1 MTRTL
6 LIVDDERNIRLGL
19 QAMIERQYP
28 GRYRML
34 QAADG
39 VQALETFERDPADI
53 VITDIRMPEL
63 DGIGLI
69 KALAE
74 KPNAPLLL
82 ILSGYDDFQ
91 FAKEAMK
98 HKVREYLL
106 KPIVRE
112 DLFSALTRLEQ
123 DLATREELADKLAGA
138 DRYRVG
144 MRARTLEAIWAEAD
158 RDEAAIRARCE
169 EAGLQAY
176 EPLYQVAIV
185 DTAGNQRLTMK
196 LREVLGYRNLGD
208 AALWFENKD
217 NQLLLLVAGT
227 ELAAELAGALHEAAG
242 KNGGLTIGMSDAGHS
257 IGEVKRRFEEARHA
271 LKYRLLFGRT
281 EAGIIRYGQVSN
293 RSGEFSVPLDTI
305 RKLANMMGTDRDAE
319 MKALLLELFDAKAL
333 DEADIGY
340 FEAVSRAL
348 NEHVFD
354 RVFNAYGEAS
364 VDIIRVYRKAGSL
377 YHFASMQDYIRCV
390 EGLLHDLNDFVR
402 DLKSAHID
410 SKEMVRALDYIHAS
424 FDKDI
429 SMAMVS
435 NHVSLNYS
443 YFSER
448 FKEHTGDSFIGYLKK
463 IRIAKA
469 KELLETTDDRI
480 YEIGI
485 RVGYDN
491 PKQFN
496 RVFRELEGITAQE
509 YRHKALTEKR

>member
-6 LIVDDERNIRLGL
+6 LIADDERNIRLGL

-28 GRYRML
+28 GRYRIVL
-34 QAADG
+34 AADG
-39 VQALETFERDPADI
+39 VQALEAFEREPADI

-74 KPNAPLLL
+74 KSAAPSLL
-82 ILSGYDDFQ
+82 ILSGYDDFH

-98 HKVREYLL
+98 HKVRDYLL

-112 DLFSALTRLEQ
+112 DLFAAMERLEK
-123 DLATREELADKLAGA
+123 ELTAKQEVMEKLAGA
-138 DRYRVG
+138 DRYREG
-144 MRARTLEAIWAEAD
+144 LRIRTLEAIWAEQGV
-158 RDEAAIRARCE
+158 DEDSVRERCE
-169 EAGLQAY
+169 QAGLQAF

-185 DTAGNQRLTMK
+185 DTAGNQRLAMK
-196 LREVLGYRNLGD
+196 MKEELGD
-208 AALWFENKD
+208 GQPDGRMLWFENKD
-217 NQLLLLVAGT
+217 GQLVLLASGAELAT
-227 ELAAELAGALHEAAG
+227 ELAQAMHAAAG
-242 KNGGLTIGMSDAGHS
+242 HSNEVAFGISESGQS
-257 IGEVKRRFEEARHA
+257 IGEVKTRLEEARHA
-271 LKYRLLFGRT
+271 LKYRLLFGRP
-281 EAGIIRYGQVSN
+281 EAGIIRYGQIKD
-293 RSGEFSVPLDTI
+293 RSIDFPLPDDVL

-319 MKALLLELFDAKAL
+319 IKGLLLELFSAKAL

-340 FEAVSRAL
+340 FEAISKAL

-364 VDIIRVYRKAGSL
+364 VEIIRMYRQAGSL

-390 EGLLHDLNDFVR
+390 ESLLLDLNDFVR
-402 DLKSAHID
+402 GLKSAHVD
-410 SKEMVRALDYIHAS
+410 SKEMARALEYIHAN

-448 FKEHTGDSFIGYLKK
+448 FKEFTGESFIGYLKK
-463 IRIAKA
+463 IRIGRA
-469 KELLETTDDRI
+469 KELLETTDDRV
-480 YEIGI
+480 YEIGR

-496 RVFRELEGITAQE
+496 RVFREFEGITALE
-509 YRHKALTEKR
+509 YRQKMFAEKR